1 MAGKSSLVLGN
12 LFARQRATECPLG
25 IWLAGESKLKHV
37 LKPFVFLLAAI
48 YFLVDAVFLTIA
60 RPIARRLANL
70 WIFDRLRT
78 WIVSLRPYP
87 TLALF
92 MVPVLILE
100 PVKPVA
106 AYLTA
111 TGHIVSGLTVLLV
124 GELLKLIL
132 IERLFCISRDKLMSI
147 AAFAWCCDKFR
158 QAREWFESFRAWR
171 LARRFSLFARYF
183 VRKHVYELKT
193 SSQKQQRLSWQG
205 R

>member
-1 MAGKSSLVLGN
+1 M
-12 LFARQRATECPLG
+12 
-25 IWLAGESKLKHV
+25 KHV
-37 LKPFVFLLAAI
+37 LKPLVFLLAAV

-60 RPIARRLANL
+60 RPIARWLANL

-106 AYLTA
+106 ANLTA
-111 TGHIVSGLTVLLV
+111 TDHIMGGLTVLLV

-147 AAFAWCCDKFR
+147 AAFAWCYDKFH
-158 QAREWFESFRAWR
+158 QAREWFESFKVWQ
-171 LARRFSLFARYF
+171 LARRLSLSASYSFAGM
-183 VRKHVYELKT
+183 
-193 SSQKQQRLSWQG
+193 SAN
-205 R
+205 

>member
-1 MAGKSSLVLGN
+1 MLARNLVG
-12 LFARQRATECPLG
+12 RRIKVE
-25 IWLAGESKLKHV
+25 
-37 LKPFVFLLAAI
+37 
-48 YFLVDAVFLTIA
+48 A
-60 RPIARRLANL
+60 RPQTLCIPARRHLL
-70 WIFDRLRT
+70 PGGRGIFDRLRT

-158 QAREWFESFRAWR
+158 QAREGFESFRAWR

-183 VRKHVYELKT
+183 VRRHVYELKT

>member
-1 MAGKSSLVLGN
+1 
-12 LFARQRATECPLG
+12 
-25 IWLAGESKLKHV
+25 LKHV
-37 LKPFVFLLAAI
+37 LKPFVVLLAAI
-48 YFLVDAVFLTIA
+48 YFLVDAVFLSIA
-60 RPIARRLANL
+60 TPIARWLADH
-70 WIFDRLRT
+70 WIFDRLRA

-111 TGHIVSGLTVLLV
+111 TGHIKSGLTVLLV

-147 AAFAWCCDKFR
+147 AAFAWCYDKFC
-158 QAREWFESFRAWR
+158 QAREWFEAFRVWQ
-171 LARRFSLFARYF
+171 LARRLSLFARYL
-183 VRKHVYELKT
+183 VRRYVHEWKT
-193 SSQKQQRLSWQG
+193 PSRKQQRLSWQG